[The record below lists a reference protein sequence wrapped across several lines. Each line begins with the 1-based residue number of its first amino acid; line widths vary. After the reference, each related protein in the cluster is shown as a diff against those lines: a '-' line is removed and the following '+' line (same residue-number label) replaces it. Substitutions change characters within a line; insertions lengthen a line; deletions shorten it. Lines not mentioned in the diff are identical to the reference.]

1 MTNLLG
7 SLETARQSL
16 NAQRRGL
23 MVTGHNIANVNTP
36 NYAREQVEI
45 AIDVRGHSQSGSNV
59 TKVTQV
65 RDKILES
72 RLRQSI
78 QDSNNWSTQSDQMQ
92 KIERLFT
99 DLDVGGVSGAVADFW
114 DSWQNLSVDPESKEI
129 ARNVTIGRA
138 QDLVQELKNVNLG
151 FQSLYEEN
159 NTQIHS
165 FVTEVN
171 ELGDS
176 IAKLNRDIAAIEFS
190 GEAANSQRTVRHGLL
205 TKLSEYTDFTT
216 VEESSGMLQIH
227 LGGFAFVDGD
237 RVGTLVAEDQT
248 PSFTSSEQP
257 NTKSIIYTE
266 IDQLVKTIASK
277 NQSILSHRGT
287 TAEVRQIVNERSQHE
302 NQIQTLFNLAG
313 IENATISDIGDGTGM
328 IKIEVDGELVLEGTK
343 VFGLPDNGK
352 NNQTHPL
359 ANNQKTVVI
368 TDSRSGKEV
377 SIQSGKIGGLMN
389 VRDNQI
395 PRFIERINSFATTL
409 MAEVNSVHV
418 KGYGLD
424 NTTGIEFFT
433 GESINDMAVNLS
445 LVQSPEKIGVSSR
458 PDEPGNNEIAF
469 SITAKRNEFIMSN
482 GTQTLE
488 EYYASTM
495 TIIGI
500 QSQQAQRNEENNG
513 LLTSQLESFR
523 ESVSGVSMD
532 EEMVNLIQFQRAY
545 EAAARYISTVDQ
557 VMQTLINM

>member
-36 NYAREQVEI
+36 NYSRERVDI

-59 TKVTQV
+59 TQVTQV
-65 RDKILES
+65 RDKILEN

-78 QDSNNWSTQSDQMQ
+78 QESSSWSTQSDQMQ
-92 KIERLFT
+92 QIERLFT
-99 DLDVGGVSGAVADFW
+99 DLDVGGVSGALADFW
-114 DSWQNLSVDPESKEI
+114 DSWHNLSIDPESKEI

-138 QDLVQELKNVNLG
+138 QDLVQEIKRVNIG
-151 FQSLYEEN
+151 FQNLYEEN
-159 NTQIHS
+159 NTQIQNFIS
-165 FVTEVN
+165 EVN
-171 ELGDS
+171 ELGQS
-176 IAKLNRDIAAIEFS
+176 IAKLNQDIASIEFS
-190 GEAANSQRTVRHGLL
+190 GQAANSQRTVRQSLL
-205 TKLSEYTDFTT
+205 TKLSEYTDFTAM
-216 VEESSGMLQIH
+216 EEKSGMLQIH
-227 LGGFAFVDGD
+227 LGGFAFIDGD
-237 RVGTLVAEDQT
+237 RVGTLMTQDRT
-248 PSFTSSEQP
+248 PNLASSEQP
-257 NTKSIIYTE
+257 TTKSIIYTE
-266 IDQLVKTIASK
+266 INQLVKSIANS
-277 NQSILSHRGT
+277 NQNILSHRGST
-287 TAEVRQIVNERSQHE
+287 TEARQMVSERSQYE
-302 NQIQTLFNLAG
+302 NQIQKLFDLAG
-313 IENATISDIGDGTGM
+313 LENATITDTGDGTGM
-328 IKIEVDGELVLEGTK
+328 IKIEVDGQLLLEGTK
-343 VFGLPDNGK
+343 IFSLEDDGK
-352 NNQTHPL
+352 HNQASPL
-359 ANNQKTVVI
+359 ANNQKTVTIV
-368 TDSRSGKEV
+368 DPRSGKEI
-377 SIQSGKIGGLMN
+377 SIQSGKIGGLIN

-395 PRFIERINSFATTL
+395 PRFIERINAFTTTL

-424 NTTGIEFFT
+424 NTTGVEFFI
-433 GESINDMAVNLS
+433 GNSINDIAVNHM
-445 LVQSPEKIGVSSR
+445 LVRSPEKIGVSSR
-458 PDEPGNNEIAF
+458 PDEPGNNEISF
-469 SITAKRNEFIMSN
+469 SITAKRNAFVMSN

>member
-36 NYAREQVEI
+36 NYARERVDI

-59 TKVTQV
+59 TQVTQV

-92 KIERLFT
+92 QIERLFT

-114 DSWQNLSVDPESKEI
+114 DSWHNLSVDPESKEI

-190 GEAANSQRTVRHGLL
+190 GETANSQRTVRHGLL

-216 VEESSGMLQIH
+216 IEESNGMLQIH
-227 LGGFAFVDGD
+227 LGGLAFVDGD
-237 RVGTLVAEDQT
+237 RVGTLAAKDQ
-248 PSFTSSEQP
+248 PPIFASSEQP

-266 IDQLVKTIASK
+266 INQLVKTIARK

-343 VFGLPDNGK
+343 VFGLPDNGTTS
-352 NNQTHPL
+352 QTSPL

-377 SIQSGKIGGLMN
+377 SIKSGKIGGLMN

-395 PRFIERINSFATTL
+395 PRFIERVNSFATTL

-445 LVQSPEKIGVSSR
+445 LVHSPEKIGVSSR

-469 SITAKRNEFIMSN
+469 SITAKRNEFVMSN